1 MASAEQ
7 PDPQQLTA
15 NVVQPGLTTRFLG
28 QRMVYC
34 EAVDSTNSAAKA
46 LAQVGAAE
54 GTLVLAE
61 EQTAGRGRWGRAWLA
76 PRGTSLLFS
85 LILRPLLAASRVQGL
100 TMACSLAVREAVREV
115 TGLQAQLKWPNDV
128 MLRGRKVG
136 GILTETSSAG
146 DWLEYAVVGIGLNVN
161 LPLGALPAE
170 FQATS
175 LQQELGRTVSR
186 LQLLQHTLMQIE
198 RRYLVLLSGEWPG
211 KDWAAAL
218 ETLGQRVWLHTG
230 QGDCQG
236 TAVDVDDEGALLLR
250 LDDGRV
256 QRVLVGDVV
265 PHSPVPGNGRE
276 KDKP

>member
-61 EQTAGRGRWGRAWLA
+61 EQTAGRGRLGRAWLA

-100 TMACSLAVREAVREV
+100 TMTCSLAVREAVREV

-186 LQLLQHTLMQIE
+186 LQLLQHTLLQIE

-211 KDWAAAL
+211 KAWAAAL

-276 KDKP
+276 NDKP